1 MNVTAEDLSPFSLSL
16 STQAFVKQ
24 EEEGISPDNGNIS
37 GDGRDASLSLSLPD
51 CRSQCLMSNNP
62 EGGGLQW
69 KSSPFAHLSNWVVC
83 FRA

>member
-37 GDGRDASLSLSLPD
+37 GDGRDASLSLSL
-51 CRSQCLMSNNP
+51 SLFLIAGVN
-62 EGGGLQW
+62 
-69 KSSPFAHLSNWVVC
+69 V
-83 FRA
+83 